1 MLVLPSEALDW
12 ARENDVET
20 ANALLTADRRPQT
33 TGGEIPAADLQITHP
48 DQGTVYQISPVTP
61 RETQQIAVSARVAD
75 DLQLVSLSL
84 YVDGRAI
91 ATFSDPLATVREMWT
106 LEPGTH
112 MFTARGMDRSGREL
126 VSPAVSITVL
136 P

>member
-1 MLVLPSEALDW
+1 VD
-12 ARENDVET
+12 
-20 ANALLTADRRPQT
+20 
-33 TGGEIPAADLQITHP
+33 IQITHP

-75 DLQLVSLSL
+75 GIQLVSLAL
-84 YVDGRAI
+84 YVDGRVI
-91 ATFSDPLATVREMWT
+91 TTFRDPPATIREMWI

-112 MFTARGMDRSGREL
+112 TFTARGVDRNGGEL
-126 VSPAVSITVL
+126 VSPPVTITIL